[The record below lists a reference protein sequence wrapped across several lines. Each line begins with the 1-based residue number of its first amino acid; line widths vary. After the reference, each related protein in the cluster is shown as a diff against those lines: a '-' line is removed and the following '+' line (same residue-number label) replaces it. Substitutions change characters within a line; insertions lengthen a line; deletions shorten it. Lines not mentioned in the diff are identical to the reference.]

1 MRLVHGTT
9 LCAVVLTAAP
19 AASADVTIIQYFES
33 KWDSIRY
40 RMPDIFIA
48 GYDGVWLPPPQR
60 AAAGAAGIGY
70 DLFDRFDLGTDASPT
85 RYGSESG
92 LRLMIEQFHRASAY
106 VYVDWLMNHNA
117 AWDNTSS
124 GDPFLNNG
132 QSFIQNG
139 GYPGFALSYAHDAF
153 GDFNNYVNPCP
164 QSTNPG
170 GGCYDLFNGRLLGLI
185 DIDVAQAGPLY
196 EWIRHPVAVSADNLP
211 MPPTAVRNLPN
222 AANVR
227 LYPDR
232 DLPGYMPLNPGT
244 SRNPGP
250 PNYTFYPYNTAEP
263 AQGDAVK
270 ESAAFLLLRATQYYL
285 EVLGV
290 DGFRLDAAKHMPT
303 WFWDNLWDA
312 AVHNRWVDFDGN
324 VKIPYSFSEAVE
336 SNNNTV
342 NWVRKPGENGGPG
355 WPAAGWQFGNRDA
368 LDLNEAGQL
377 RDIIGAAG
385 TGSWDNVLGA
395 SVDNVDDGFNNGTIG
410 VHHVTSH
417 DNSFPNEDI
426 TAQAYVLLRTGPCV
440 VYHNALEFGP
450 VSFPRPDS
458 RKDAIGLGSSHI
470 TTLVRLRQQ
479 YGRGYFIPLN
489 SNRADVMVFT
499 RRSPGSEDNVLV
511 GVNDSHANGVNTLN
525 VTTAFPQGTR
535 LHEQTGNAADPLVD
549 PLNVIPEVITVGAG
563 GAINNLAVPR
573 QRNSNGTFHGRG
585 YVVYGPAVPTGTLS
599 IVNAATS
606 VAPPDTAGTAD
617 PVQRVNPVTIV
628 TSPTFDLQLQTVHTD
643 PLDPNTDDLA
653 VFRIDSG
660 FADDNG
666 NGGVDHLTPG
676 SPSYGFE
683 DFLTDNS
690 PRFTG
695 GTGLYRQTIDAA
707 ALGEGYHF
715 ITVRAFRHRPTGTQP
730 LFGEFRMA
738 IYVDLA
744 EPDFDLVA
752 PSATCNADITSL
764 PVNFV
769 VKAADT
775 SVDRVHIFVDLQE
788 DTDFVAKALQGTGR
802 ATRSFDTFTLT
813 RGSLL
818 AGNHRVDV
826 VAFETLPNGSTRVTH
841 KSYTGI
847 QSLSGSSG
855 PADVNH
861 DGQVNINDVTAFL
874 FWIMANLET
883 FEPAADM
890 NCDGYVDGAD
900 IQAFVDAVLGV

>member
-1 MRLVHGTT
+1 MRLV
-9 LCAVVLTAAP
+9 CAAMVVALALSSAAP
-19 AASADVTIIQYFES
+19 AAADVTIIQYFES

-40 RMPDIFIA
+40 RMPDIFMA
-48 GYDGVWLPPPQR
+48 GYDGTWLPPPQR
-60 AAAGAAGIGY
+60 SAAGVNGIGY
-70 DLFDRFDLGTDASPT
+70 DLFDRFDLGTDANPT

-92 LRLMIEQFHRASAY
+92 LRLLVEQYHRASAH

-117 AWDNTSS
+117 AWDNTSG

-139 GYPGFALSYAHDAF
+139 GYPGFALSYSHDAY
-153 GDFNNYVNPCP
+153 GDFNAYTNPCP

-170 GGCYDLFNGRLLGLI
+170 SGCYDLFNGRLLGLI
-185 DIDVAQAGPLY
+185 DIDVSHGGAGY
-196 EWIRHPVAVSADNLP
+196 EWIRHPVAADPDNIP
-211 MPPTAVRNLPN
+211 MPPTAIRNLPN
-222 AANVR
+222 AANAR

-232 DLPGYMPLNPGT
+232 DLPGYSPVNPGT

-250 PNYTFYPYNTAEP
+250 PQYTFYPYNAIDPALGDAEP
-263 AQGDAVK
+263 
-270 ESAAFLLLRATQYYL
+270 ESATFLLLRATQYYL

-312 AVHNRWVDFDGN
+312 SVHNRWIDFDGN
-324 VKIPYSFSEAVE
+324 AKIPYSFSESVE
-336 SNNNTV
+336 SNGNMV

-355 WPAAGWQFGNRDA
+355 WPAVGWEFGNRDA

-385 TGSWDNVLGA
+385 GGHWDNVLGA
-395 SVDNVDDGFNNGTIG
+395 SVDNIDGFNNGTIG

-426 TAQAYVLLRTGPCV
+426 TAQAYVLMRTGPCV
-440 VYHNALEFGP
+440 VYHNALEFGAGD
-450 VSFPRPDS
+450 FPRPDS

-470 TTLVRLRQQ
+470 TTLVRLRHQ
-479 YGRGYFIPLN
+479 YGRGFFIPLN
-489 SNRADVMVFT
+489 ANRADVMVFT

-511 GVNDSHANGVNTLN
+511 AVNDSHANGINTLN

-535 LHEQTGNAADPLVD
+535 LHEQTGNAADPVVD
-549 PLNVIPEVITVGAG
+549 PLNAIPETIIVGAA

-599 IVNAATS
+599 IANATTT
-606 VAPPDTAGTAD
+606 VAPPDTPGTPD

-628 TSPTFDLQLQTVHTD
+628 TSPTFDILLQTEHTD
-643 PLDPNTDDLA
+643 PLDPDTDDLA

-666 NGGVDHLTPG
+666 NGGVDYLTLGEPL
-676 SPSYGFE
+676 YGFE
-683 DFLTDNS
+683 DFLTENS

-695 GTGLYRQTIDAA
+695 GSGAYRQTIDAA
-707 ALGEGYHF
+707 ALGEGYHY
-715 ITVRAFRHRPTGTQP
+715 ITVRAFRHRPAGTQP
-730 LFGEFRMA
+730 LFGEFRIV

-752 PSATCNADITSL
+752 PGDTCDGDITSL

-769 VKAADT
+769 VKATET
-775 SVDRVHIFVDLQE
+775 SVDRVHIFVDFQE
-788 DTDFVAKALQGTGR
+788 GTDLVAKALQGIAR
-802 ATRSFDTFTLT
+802 ATRNFDTFTLT

-826 VAFETLPNGSTRVTH
+826 VAFETLPNGTTRVAQ
-841 KSYTGI
+841 KAYTGI
-847 QSLSGSSG
+847 QSISGNSG
-855 PADVNH
+855 PGDVNH
-861 DGQVNINDVTAFL
+861 DGQVNQNDIAAFL
-874 FWIMANLET
+874 FWILADLET

-890 NCDGYVDGAD
+890 NCDGALNGAD
-900 IQAFVDAVLGV
+900 IQPFVDVILGP